1 MYVGRLLRVATC
13 AVVSGLVFG
22 MTGASAAASTPS
34 VQYYVSLGDSLSVG
48 IQPNSDGRNVLTDQ
62 GYADQLYKIER
73 WRVPNLKLVKFGC
86 SGETTDSMLSA
97 TASPITE
104 VRCLPEAQSQL
115 SEAAAFLN
123 AHSGSIAFV
132 TIDIGAN
139 DLAKCV
145 SGLVID
151 PACVNQGFASAE
163 GNLRLILSTLR
174 TAAGRGTPIV
184 GMTYYDPYL
193 ASWLAGTPGQS
204 VAKASAKTL
213 SAFNALLKANY
224 AAVGAPVADVERTF
238 LTSDFQDM
246 ITLNPFGLV
255 PLNVAVIC
263 KLTWMCAAPPVGPNI
278 HANVAGYAAI
288 AVTFATSVPIR
299 R

>member
-1 MYVGRLLRVATC
+1 MC

-22 MTGASAAASTPS
+22 MTGASAAASTPP

-48 IQPNSDGRNVLTDQ
+48 IQPNSDGKNVLTDQ
-62 GYADQLYKIER
+62 GYADQLYQIEK

-86 SGETTDSMLSA
+86 SGETTDSMRGVGIPL
-97 TASPITE
+97 TE
-104 VRCLPEAQSQL
+104 VRCLPEGQSQL
-115 SEAAAFLN
+115 SEAAAFLG
-123 AHSGSIAFV
+123 AHKGSIAFV

-151 PACVNQGFASAE
+151 QDCVGRGFASATV
-163 GNLRLILSTLR
+163 NLPVILDTLR
-174 TAAGRGTPIV
+174 KAAGPGTPIV

-193 ASWLAGTPGQS
+193 ASWLAGPSGQS
-204 VAKASAKTL
+204 VARVSAETL

-246 ITLNPFGLV
+246 IALNPFGQV

-278 HANVAGYAAI
+278 HANVAGYAAV

>member
-34 VQYYVSLGDSLSVG
+34 VRYYVSLGDSLSVG
-48 IQPNSDGRNVLTDQ
+48 IQPNSAGKNVLTDQ
-62 GYADQLYKIER
+62 GYADQLYEIER

-86 SGETTDSMLSA
+86 SGETTDSMRGVGI
-97 TASPITE
+97 PITG
-104 VRCLPEAQSQL
+104 VRCLPEARSQL
-115 SEAAAFLN
+115 SEAAAFLK
-123 AHSGSIAFV
+123 AHRGSTAFV

-145 SGLVID
+145 NGLVID
-151 PACVNQGFASAE
+151 QACVDQGFASAT
-163 GNLRLILSTLR
+163 GNLPLILRTLR
-174 TAAGRGTPIV
+174 KAADRGTPIV

-204 VAKASAKTL
+204 VAGASAETL
-213 SAFNALLKANY
+213 SAFNALLKAKY
-224 AAVGAPVADVERTF
+224 AAGGAPVADVERTF

>member
-86 SGETTDSMLSA
+86 SGETIDSMRGVGI
-97 TASPITE
+97 PITG
-104 VRCLPEAQSQL
+104 VRCLPKAQSQL
-115 SEAAAFLN
+115 SEAAAFLK
-123 AHSGSIAFV
+123 AHRGSTAFV

-139 DLAKCV
+139 DLANCV

-151 PACVNQGFASAE
+151 QTCVDQGFTSAA
-163 GNLRLILSTLR
+163 GNLPLILDTLR
-174 TAAGRGTPIV
+174 RAAGSGTPIV

-204 VAKASAKTL
+204 VAGASAKTL